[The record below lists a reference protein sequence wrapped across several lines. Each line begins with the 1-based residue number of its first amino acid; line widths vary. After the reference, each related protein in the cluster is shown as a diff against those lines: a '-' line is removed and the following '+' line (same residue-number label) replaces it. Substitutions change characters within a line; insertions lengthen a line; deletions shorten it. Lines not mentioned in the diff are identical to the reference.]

1 MIIRLS
7 AKLAARFDFTPP
19 KILPLDD
26 NPLADWS
33 GHVFT
38 AARTQFMIL
47 TNTASLYSTV
57 FYGRGIPSDNH
68 FIESA
73 MSSLRDLM
81 EADGLSF
88 IYQQCIAPVSGTVQ
102 FSKALNRS
110 VTGCMN
116 DLILHAKRWL
126 IERDLSPH
134 DTSFK
139 LNELPFSS
147 LKHRTPRD
155 VFTGFRSD

>member
-57 FYGRGIPSDNH
+57 FYGRGMP
-68 FIESA
+68 
-73 MSSLRDLM
+73 
-81 EADGLSF
+81 
-88 IYQQCIAPVSGTVQ
+88 
-102 FSKALNRS
+102 
-110 VTGCMN
+110 
-116 DLILHAKRWL
+116 
-126 IERDLSPH
+126 
-134 DTSFK
+134 
-139 LNELPFSS
+139 
-147 LKHRTPRD
+147 
-155 VFTGFRSD
+155 